1 MLYNRDSKFIILI
14 EDELHINFY
23 KTYSFF
29 GRQKNYSTPE
39 SAVPHYRSFAY
50 YRLMRQ
56 DHAEATNLVER
67 IYASTIGS
75 PTFDEHRPI
84 YKNSFEE
91 LRGTLNKGFLLFYQ
105 INKYIRYLSF
115 LFFCVTI
122 RTIWCQR
129 RNKGRYYPT
138 NDYIIKNIL
147 FYKKF
152 LRFMFLDV

>member
-1 MLYNRDSKFIILI
+1 M
-14 EDELHINFY
+14 
-23 KTYSFF
+23 YSVF

-91 LRGTLNKGFLLFYQ
+91 LRGTLNKGFLFFYQ

-115 LFFCVTI
+115 LFYCVTI

-129 RNKGRYYPT
+129 RNKGLYYPT
-138 NDYIIKNIL
+138 NDILILNI
-147 FYKKF
+147 
-152 LRFMFLDV
+152 